1 MQTGAV
7 IAIQDMG
14 AAGLT
19 SSAVEMGAKGN
30 LGVRLDLDN
39 VPCRETGMT
48 AYEMMLSESQERM
61 LMVLNPEHWD
71 EARAIFEKWELESAI
86 VGETTDDLRF
96 RVWHDGVEEAN
107 LPIKDLGD
115 EAPIYDR
122 PWVEPAA
129 SPALTE
135 TDLAA
140 PADVAEALMALIGSA
155 NGCSRRWVWEQYDHV
170 ISGNVIGGPGGD
182 AAVVRIGD
190 GPVALAM
197 TVDVSPRYCQA
208 DPFEGGKQ
216 AVAEAWRNLTAVG
229 ATPLALTD
237 NLNFGAATTP
247 EIMGQFVRAIHGIG
261 EAARDLEFPVVS
273 GNVSLYNQTDGRSI
287 LPTPAIGGV
296 GRLADVTRRAT
307 LAWAAGDTIYLV
319 GGHGEHLGQSL
330 YLDVVQ
336 GIAQRAAAG
345 RGPRAG
351 AAPWRRGPRSHR
363 RGHRQGLPRHLV
375 GRAGHR
381 AGGDGDGVGHR
392 RTARHPG
399 SRCTS
404 TSSPRIRGATCWPR
418 PTVTACCWRPA
429 RPASPSPPSVW
440 SAARRLRSRAG
451 CSIPVAAMVETHEA
465 YLPAMMAQP

>member
-1 MQTGAV
+1 
-7 IAIQDMG
+7 
-14 AAGLT
+14 
-19 SSAVEMGAKGN
+19 
-30 LGVRLDLDN
+30 
-39 VPCRETGMT
+39 
-48 AYEMMLSESQERM
+48 
-61 LMVLNPEHWD
+61 MVLNPEHWD

-330 YLDVVQ
+330 YLDVVKELRNGPPPVVDLALERRHGDVVRAVIAEGIVKACHDISSGGLGTALAEMAMASGIGARLDIPDPLHVHLFAEDQ
-336 GIAQRAAAG
+336 GRYVLATSDSDGLLLAASKAGIAI
-345 RGPRAG
+345 
-351 AAPWRRGPRSHR
+351 APIG
-363 RGHRQGLPRHLV
+363 LV
-375 GRAGHR
+375 GGSALEI
-381 AGGDGDGVGHR
+381 
-392 RTARHPG
+392 PG
-399 SRCTS
+399 
-404 TSSPRIRGATCWPR
+404 
-418 PTVTACCWRPA
+418 
-429 RPASPSPPSVW
+429 
-440 SAARRLRSRAG
+440 RL
-451 CSIPVAAMVETHEA
+451 SIPVAAMVETHEA